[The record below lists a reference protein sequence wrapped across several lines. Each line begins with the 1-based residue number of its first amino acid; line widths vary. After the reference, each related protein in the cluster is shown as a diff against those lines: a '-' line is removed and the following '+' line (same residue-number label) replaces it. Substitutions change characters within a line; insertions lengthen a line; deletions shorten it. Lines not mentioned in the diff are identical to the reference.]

1 MLRIRQRMVLV
12 MACGI
17 AGAVGLASSAWAD
30 PLVKLETTPIYLS
43 SVAIGSA
50 GGIDLAT
57 ASDGV
62 TGGALIVP
70 DAVGNATTQI
80 GFAYLNPNT
89 GAEYGP
95 LAIFDAIKAGGNAS
109 SPSTST
115 LEGLSSTNAN
125 LQQNAVIGNF
135 DNNYNGTP
143 YYSSWRGVDLTASGP
158 TGGIAVTLISPTY
171 IGDATLRGSIALDDY
186 GDWLNGYLTGLTG
199 WQNGDY
205 AYDGT
210 VQLDSYGD
218 WLTNYLTIAGQQYP
232 GFIPPISAGPIQ
244 VSGGPVSLSP
254 VPEPATCGLLVAAL
268 LAAGALRFHRRRSA
282 S

>member
-89 GAEYGP
+89 GHAEYGP
-95 LAIFDAIKAGGNAS
+95 LAIADAIRAGGNYT
-109 SPSTST
+109 SPATPT
-115 LEGLSSTNAN
+115 LEGLSSTNASG
-125 LQQNAVIGNF
+125 QVNAVIGYF

-143 YYSSWRGVDLTASGP
+143 YYSSC
-158 TGGIAVTLISPTY
+158 AV
-171 IGDATLRGSIALDDY
+171 SI
-186 GDWLNGYLTGLTG
+186 
-199 WQNGDY
+199 
-205 AYDGT
+205 
-210 VQLDSYGD
+210 
-218 WLTNYLTIAGQQYP
+218 
-232 GFIPPISAGPIQ
+232 
-244 VSGGPVSLSP
+244 
-254 VPEPATCGLLVAAL
+254 
-268 LAAGALRFHRRRSA
+268 
-282 S
+282 